1 MATTR
6 RTQCANK
13 MPWPAGNHRSLDRF
27 LDDAERAGVLDTI
40 ANHPGAATTLALPPH
55 SLDAATVGT
64 VLRHADSR
72 EQGAAFPSGWKLWQE
87 RVGDQYPDQA
97 AAAEGFA
104 DFTGELTGDDWESGE
119 GTPAE
124 ELFATFVDA
133 AVTARADGT
142 STRDALDA
150 VTGNTTE

>member
-55 SLDAATVGT
+55 GLDAATVGT

-72 EQGAAFPSGWKLWQE
+72 EQGLAFPLGWQLWQQE
-87 RVGDQYPDQA
+87 VGDQYPDRA

-104 DFTGELTGDDWESGE
+104 EFTQELTGDHWESGV

-124 ELFATFVDA
+124 ELLAGFINA
-133 AVTARADGT
+133 AVAARAEGT

-150 VTGNTTE
+150 LTGTTSE